1 MAGSILGNRVPR
13 TEDMHLLTDGGTY
26 VYALELENVAY
37 AYFVR
42 STAAHARI
50 TEIDIDDARNAP
62 GVVGVITADE
72 LGIGQINPGL
82 QMVSDTFART
92 PLATDT
98 VRYVGDPIA
107 VSYTHLTLP
116 TKA

>member
-1 MAGSILGNRVPR
+1 MVGSILGNRVPR
-13 TEDMHLLTDGGTY
+13 TEDMHLLTEGGTY
-26 VYALELENVAY
+26 VYDLELENVAY

-72 LGIGQINPGL
+72 LGIGQIL
-82 QMVSDTFART
+82 S
-92 PLATDT
+92 L
-98 VRYVGDPIA
+98 I
-107 VSYTHLTLP
+107 HI
-116 TKA
+116 